1 MNTFSSSAASA
12 SHSFSDALSLNT
24 EPLNTEPLNTDT
36 NTKNPSVNYN
46 EYYHNFSMETL
57 LTEIFGEHLDDRLN
71 AYMACCGRH
80 VRDGRGDMTALVHE
94 DTAGKVTKMTFA
106 ELDKASAQVANLLQ
120 SYGVKV
126 GDQVATMLPR
136 TPELLTIVLATWRIG
151 AVYQPLFTAF
161 GYDSIKYR
169 MDKAGTKVVFT
180 NVDNRS
186 KFEDLA
192 DQTKMVLVGGDNDIP
207 ADDQHW
213 DDDRYAKM
221 MAMQPETLEPILLD
235 INAPFLQMFTS
246 GTVGKS
252 KGVSVSLTALP
263 AFYLYM
269 RYAIDLRD
277 DDSYWNMAD
286 PGWAYGLYYA
296 ITGPLLL
303 GVTTHFNE
311 AGFDAANTRDFMIR
325 HKITNLASSPT
336 AFRMMKSSGVF
347 EHFYGNSNDSN
358 KLSLRC
364 ANSAGETLNT
374 EVVNWV
380 ETYLNCKVCDQY
392 GQTETGMT
400 CCAHHALE
408 HESPVG
414 SMGMALPGHTLVVLD
429 DDMNVLPDGEQGQL
443 AVVVSQSPAFYFHG
457 YSWNEKQ
464 AFADDYYLTGDVVER
479 HSDGSY
485 WFSGRDDDIIIT
497 AGYRVGPT
505 DVENTVLEHEAVAES
520 AAVGIPDEVRGH
532 TIKSYVVLKDGIEGT
547 DEIAKEIQNL
557 VRKRLSTHAYPREVE
572 FVSSLPK
579 TPSGKIQRFLLR
591 SLSAA

>member
-1 MNTFSSSAASA
+1 MNTSPSSTT
-12 SHSFSDALSLNT
+12 SLNT
-24 EPLNTEPLNTDT
+24 PLNHAVNTSQALTSYSD
-36 NTKNPSVNYN
+36 
-46 EYYHNFSMETL
+46 YYHNFDMNAL

-80 VRDGRGDMTALVHE
+80 VRDSRGDNIALVHE
-94 DTAGKVTKMTFA
+94 DTSGNVTRMSFA
-106 ELDKASAQVANLLQ
+106 ELDKASAQVANLLL
-120 SYGVKV
+120 SCGVQV

-169 MDKAGTKVVFT
+169 MDKANTKVVFT
-180 NVDNRS
+180 NQDNRG
-186 KFEDLA
+186 KFDDLA
-192 DQTKMVLVGGDNDIP
+192 KQTKMVLVGSKVDAQSWGDDSY
-207 ADDQHW
+207 AD
-213 DDDRYAKM
+213 KISK
-221 MAMQPETLEPILLD
+221 QPQTLEPVLLNTD
-235 INAPFLQMFTS
+235 APFLQMFTS

-252 KGVSVSLTALP
+252 KGVSVPLSALS

-269 RYAIDLRD
+269 RYAIDLRAD
-277 DDSYWNMAD
+277 DNYWNMAD

-303 GVTTHFNE
+303 GVTTYFNE
-311 AGFDAANTRDFMIR
+311 AGFDAQNTRDFMVR
-325 HKITNLASSPT
+325 HKISNLASSPT

-347 EHFYGNSNDSN
+347 EKSHHDNNNDN
-358 KLSLRC
+358 EAKLSLRC

-400 CCAHHALE
+400 CCEHHALA
-408 HESPVG
+408 HECPVG

-429 DDMNVLPDGEQGQL
+429 DDMNILADGEQGQL
-443 AVVVSQSPAFYFHG
+443 AVVVSQSPAFYFRG
-457 YSWNEKQ
+457 YSWNEKD

-520 AAVGIPDEVRGH
+520 AAVGVPDEVRGH

-547 DEIAKEIQNL
+547 DEIAKEIQDL

-572 FVSSLPK
+572 FVKELPK

>member
-1 MNTFSSSAASA
+1 MNTSPSSTT
-12 SHSFSDALSLNT
+12 SLNT
-24 EPLNTEPLNTDT
+24 PSNHAVNTLQALTSYSDY
-36 NTKNPSVNYN
+36 YN
-46 EYYHNFSMETL
+46 NFDMNAL
-57 LTEIFGEHLDDRLN
+57 LTEIFGENVDDRLN
-71 AYMACCGRH
+71 VYMACCGRH
-80 VRDGRGDMTALVHE
+80 VRDGRGDNIALVHE
-94 DTAGKVTKMTFA
+94 DTAGNVTRMSFA
-106 ELDKASAQVANLLQ
+106 ELDKASAQVASLLL
-120 SYGVKV
+120 SYGVQA

-169 MDKAGTKVVFT
+169 MDKANTKVVFT
-180 NVDNRS
+180 NQENRG
-186 KFEDLA
+186 KFDDLA
-192 DQTKMVLVGGDNDIP
+192 KQTKMVLVGSKVDAQSWGDDSY
-207 ADDQHW
+207 AD
-213 DDDRYAKM
+213 KISK
-221 MAMQPETLEPILLD
+221 QPQTIEPVLLNTD
-235 INAPFLQMFTS
+235 APFLQMFTS

-252 KGVSVSLTALP
+252 KGVSVPLSALS

-269 RYAIDLRD
+269 RYAIDLRAD
-277 DDSYWNMAD
+277 DNYWNMAD

-303 GVTTHFNE
+303 GITTYFNE
-311 AGFDAANTRDFMIR
+311 AGFDAANTRDFMVR
-325 HKITNLASSPT
+325 HKISNLASSPT

-347 EHFYGNSNDSN
+347 EAAHNDNSNDN
-358 KLSLRC
+358 EAKLSLRC

-400 CCAHHALE
+400 CCEHHALA
-408 HESPVG
+408 HECPVG

-429 DDMNVLPDGEQGQL
+429 DDMNILPDGEQGQL
-443 AVVVSQSPAFYFHG
+443 AVVVSQSPAFYFRG
-457 YSWNEKQ
+457 YSWNEKD

-520 AAVGIPDEVRGH
+520 AAVGVPDEVRGH

-547 DEIAKEIQNL
+547 DEIAKEIQDL
-557 VRKRLSTHAYPREVE
+557 VRRRLSTHAYPREVE
-572 FVSSLPK
+572 FVKELPK

>member
-1 MNTFSSSAASA
+1 MNTSSSNYSSA
-12 SHSFSDALSLNT
+12 NSAKGTTHTPTSYSD
-24 EPLNTEPLNTDT
+24 
-36 NTKNPSVNYN
+36 
-46 EYYHNFSMETL
+46 YYHNFDMKAL
-57 LTEIFGEHLDDRLN
+57 LAEIYGEHLDDRLN

-80 VRDGRGDMTALVHE
+80 VRDGRGDNLALVHE
-94 DTAGKVTKMTFA
+94 DTAGNMTRMTFA
-106 ELDKASAQVANLLQ
+106 ELDKASAQVANLLT
-120 SYGVKV
+120 SYGVQV

-136 TPELLTIVLATWRIG
+136 TPELLIIVLATWRIG

-169 MDKAGTKVVFT
+169 MDKANTKVVFT
-180 NVDNRS
+180 NIDNRS

-192 DQTKMVLVGGDNDIP
+192 EQTKMVMVGSKNNAQADSESKWSDDN
-207 ADDQHW
+207 
-213 DDDRYAKM
+213 YAQM
-221 MAMQPETLEPILLD
+221 MATQPQMLEAVLLNED
-235 INAPFLQMFTS
+235 AAFLQMFTS

-252 KGVSVSLTALP
+252 KGVSVPLSALS

-269 RYAIDLRD
+269 RYAIDLRAD
-277 DDSYWNMAD
+277 DNYWNMAD

-296 ITGPLLL
+296 ITGPLLM
-303 GVTTHFNE
+303 GVTTYFNE
-311 AGFDAANTRDFMIR
+311 AGFDAANAHDFMVR

-347 EHFYGNSNDSN
+347 EKSHDDASAH
-358 KLSLRC
+358 LALRC

-380 ETYLNCKVCDQY
+380 ETYLNCQVKDQY

-400 CCAHHALE
+400 CCAHHALA
-408 HESPVG
+408 HECPTG

-429 DDMNVLPDGEQGQL
+429 DDMQVLPDGEQGQL
-443 AVVVSQSPAFYFHG
+443 AVVVSQSPAFYFCG
-457 YSWNEKQ
+457 YSWNEKD
-464 AFADDYYLTGDVVER
+464 AFVDDYYLTGDVVER
-479 HSDGSY
+479 HSDGRY

-520 AAVGIPDEVRGH
+520 AAVGVPDEVRGH

-547 DEIAKEIQNL
+547 DEIAKEIQDL
-557 VRKRLSTHAYPREVE
+557 VRRRLSTHAYPREVE
-572 FVSSLPK
+572 FVAALPK

>member
-1 MNTFSSSAASA
+1 MNTTSSNPLSTNVLHDHKATSY
-12 SHSFSDALSLNT
+12 SD
-24 EPLNTEPLNTDT
+24 
-36 NTKNPSVNYN
+36 
-46 EYYHNFSMETL
+46 YYHNFDMNAL
-57 LTEIFGEHLDDRLN
+57 LTEIFGKHLDDRLN

-80 VRDGRGDMTALVHE
+80 VRDGRSDNIALVHE
-94 DTAGKVTKMTFA
+94 DTAGNVTRMSFA
-106 ELDKASAQVANLLQ
+106 ELDKASAQVANLLL
-120 SYGVKV
+120 SYGVQA

-169 MDKAGTKVVFT
+169 MDKANTKVVFT
-180 NVDNRS
+180 NQENRG

-192 DQTKMVLVGGDNDIP
+192 KQTKMVLVGSKVDAQSWGDDSY
-207 ADDQHW
+207 AD
-213 DDDRYAKM
+213 KISK
-221 MAMQPETLEPILLD
+221 QPHTVEPVLLNTD
-235 INAPFLQMFTS
+235 APFLQMFTS

-252 KGVSVSLTALP
+252 KGVSVPLSALP

-269 RYAIDLRD
+269 RYAIDLRAD
-277 DDSYWNMAD
+277 DNYWNMAD

-296 ITGPLLL
+296 ITGPLLM
-303 GVTTHFNE
+303 GVTTYFNE
-311 AGFDAANTRDFMIR
+311 AGFDAANTRDFMVR
-325 HKITNLASSPT
+325 HKISNLASSPT

-347 EHFYGNSNDSN
+347 EAAHQDAEAQ
-358 KLSLRC
+358 LSLRC

-400 CCAHHALE
+400 CCEHHALE
-408 HESPVG
+408 HECPVG

-429 DDMNVLPDGEQGQL
+429 DDMQVLPDGEQGQL
-443 AVVVSQSPAFYFHG
+443 AVVVSQSPAFYFRG
-457 YSWNEKQ
+457 YSWNEKD
-464 AFADDYYLTGDVVER
+464 AFTDDYYLTGDVVER

-520 AAVGIPDEVRGH
+520 AAVGVPDEVRGH

-547 DEIAKEIQNL
+547 DEIAKEIQDL
-557 VRKRLSTHAYPREVE
+557 VRRRLSTHAYPREVE
-572 FVSSLPK
+572 FVEALPK

>member
-1 MNTFSSSAASA
+1 MNTTSSNLSSANSVK
-12 SHSFSDALSLNT
+12 
-24 EPLNTEPLNTDT
+24 DT
-36 NTKNPSVNYN
+36 THTPTSYN
-46 EYYHNFSMETL
+46 DYYHNFDMNAL
-57 LTEIFGEHLDDRLN
+57 LAEIYGEHLDDRLN

-80 VRDGRGDMTALVHE
+80 VRDGRGDNLALLHE
-94 DTAGKVTKMTFA
+94 DTAGNVTRMTFA
-106 ELDKASAQVANLLQ
+106 ELDKASAQVANLLT
-120 SYGVKV
+120 SYGVQV

-169 MDKAGTKVVFT
+169 MDKANTKVVF
-180 NVDNRS
+180 NNIDNRS

-192 DQTKMVLVGGDNDIP
+192 EQTKMVMVGSQNNAQADSESKW
-207 ADDQHW
+207 ADDNYVQ
-213 DDDRYAKM
+213 M
-221 MAMQPETLEPILLD
+221 MATQPQTLEAVLLNED
-235 INAPFLQMFTS
+235 APFLQMFTS

-252 KGVSVSLTALP
+252 KGVSVPLSALS

-269 RYAIDLRD
+269 RYAIDLRAD
-277 DDSYWNMAD
+277 DNYWNMAD

-296 ITGPLLL
+296 ITGPLLM
-303 GVTTHFNE
+303 GVTTYFNE
-311 AGFDAANTRDFMIR
+311 AGFDAANTRDFMVR

-347 EHFYGNSNDSN
+347 EKSHDDASAH
-358 KLSLRC
+358 LALRC

-380 ETYLNCKVCDQY
+380 ETYLNCQVKDQY

-400 CCAHHALE
+400 CCAHHALA
-408 HESPVG
+408 HECPTG

-429 DDMNVLPDGEQGQL
+429 DDMQVLPDGEQGQL
-443 AVVVSQSPAFYFHG
+443 AVVVSQSPAFYFCG
-457 YSWNEKQ
+457 YSWNEKD
-464 AFADDYYLTGDVVER
+464 AFVDDYYLTGDVVER

-520 AAVGIPDEVRGH
+520 AAVGVPDEVRGH

-547 DEIAKEIQNL
+547 DEIAKEIQDL
-557 VRKRLSTHAYPREVE
+557 VRRRLSTHAYPREVE
-572 FVSSLPK
+572 FVAELPK

>member
-1 MNTFSSSAASA
+1 MNTASQTATIADTDA
-12 SHSFSDALSLNT
+12 SVTPKNY
-24 EPLNTEPLNTDT
+24 TDY
-36 NTKNPSVNYN
+36 YN
-46 EYYHNFSMETL
+46 NFDMNTL
-57 LTEIFGEHLDDRLN
+57 LSEIFGEHVDDRLN

-80 VRDGRGDMTALVHE
+80 VRDGRADNAALVHE
-94 DTAGKVTKMTFA
+94 DTAGNITRMSFG
-106 ELDKASAQVANLLQ
+106 ELDKASAQIANLLQ
-120 SYGVKV
+120 SYGVKA
-126 GDQVATMLPR
+126 GDKVATMLPR
-136 TPELLTIVLATWRIG
+136 TPELLTVVLATWRIG

-169 MDKAGTKVVFT
+169 MDKADTKVVFT
-180 NVDNRS
+180 NLDNRS

-192 DQTKMVLVGGDNDIP
+192 EQTKMVLVGNVADAQTWGDDHYT
-207 ADDQHW
+207 QS
-213 DDDRYAKM
+213 
-221 MAMQPETLEPILLD
+221 MAAQPQTMEPVSLD
-235 INAPFLQMFTS
+235 TDAPFLQMFTS

-252 KGVSVSLTALP
+252 KGVSVPLAALP

-269 RYAIDLRD
+269 RYAIDLRED
-277 DDSYWNMAD
+277 DHYWNMAD

-303 GVTTHFNE
+303 GVTTYFNE
-311 AGFDAANTRDFMIR
+311 AGFDAANTRDFMVR
-325 HKITNLASSPT
+325 HQITNLASSPT
-336 AFRMMKSSGVF
+336 AFRMMKSSGIFDNVD
-347 EHFYGNSNDSN
+347 EDAHKDTNA

-374 EVVNWV
+374 EVVSWV
-380 ETYLNCKVCDQY
+380 ETYLTCQVKDQY

-400 CCAHHALE
+400 CCAHHALA
-408 HESPVG
+408 HECPVG

-443 AVVVSQSPAFYFHG
+443 AVVVSQSPAFYFQG

-520 AAVGIPDEVRGH
+520 AAVGVPDEVRGH
-532 TIKSYVVLKDGIEGT
+532 TIKSYVMLKDGIEGSE
-547 DEIAKEIQNL
+547 EIAQQIKDL

-572 FVSSLPK
+572 FVSELPK

-591 SLSAA
+591 SLSAG

>member
-1 MNTFSSSAASA
+1 MTTSSTPTTT
-12 SHSFSDALSLNT
+12 H
-24 EPLNTEPLNTDT
+24 TDT
-36 NTKNPSVNYN
+36 RPHYRD
-46 EYYHNFSMETL
+46 YYQNFNINNL
-57 LTEIFGEHLDDRLN
+57 LTEIYGEHLDDQRN

-80 VRDGRGDMTALVHE
+80 VRDGRGEHLALVHE
-94 DTAGKVTKMTFA
+94 DTAGNVTRLSFA
-106 ELDKASAQVANLLQ
+106 ELDKASGHVANLLQ
-120 SYGVKV
+120 SYGVQA

-161 GYDSIKYR
+161 GYESIKYR
-169 MDKAGTKVVFT
+169 MDKANTKVVFT
-180 NVDNRS
+180 NLENRG

-192 DQTKMVLVGGDNDIP
+192 EQAKMVLVGGNDSQQ
-207 ADDQHW
+207 DHGW
-213 DDDRYAKM
+213 GDDRYEEVVVAQSST
-221 MAMQPETLEPILLD
+221 AAPVLLEID
-235 INAPFLQMFTS
+235 APFLQMFTS

-252 KGVSVSLTALP
+252 KGVSVPLSALS

-269 RYAIDLRD
+269 RYAIDLRA

-296 ITGPLLL
+296 ITGPLLM
-303 GVTTHFNE
+303 GITTHFNE
-311 AGFDAANTRDFMIR
+311 SGFDAENTRDFMVR

-347 EHFYGNSNDSN
+347 ERAHDDSDAA
-358 KLSLRC
+358 LPLRC

-400 CCAHHALE
+400 CCEHHALT
-408 HESPVG
+408 HECPVG

-443 AVVVSQSPAFYFHG
+443 AVVVSQSPAFYFRG
-457 YSWNEKQ
+457 YSWNEKD
-464 AFADDYYLTGDVVER
+464 AFIGDYYLTGDVVER

-505 DVENTVLEHEAVAES
+505 DVENTVLEHDAVAES
-520 AAVGIPDEVRGH
+520 AAVGVPDEVRGH
-532 TIKSYVVLKDGIEGT
+532 TIKSYVVLKDGIEGS
-547 DEIAKEIQNL
+547 DELAKEIQAL
-557 VRKRLSTHAYPREVE
+557 VRKRLSTHAYPRDVE
-572 FVSSLPK
+572 FVAALPK

>member
-1 MNTFSSSAASA
+1 MTTSSTPTTT
-12 SHSFSDALSLNT
+12 H
-24 EPLNTEPLNTDT
+24 TDT
-36 NTKNPSVNYN
+36 RPHYRD
-46 EYYHNFSMETL
+46 YYQNFNINNL
-57 LTEIFGEHLDDRLN
+57 LTEIYGEHLDDQRN

-80 VRDGRGDMTALVHE
+80 VRDGRGEHLALVHE
-94 DTAGKVTKMTFA
+94 DTAGNVTRLSFA
-106 ELDKASAQVANLLQ
+106 ELDKASGHVANLLQ
-120 SYGVKV
+120 SYGVQA

-161 GYDSIKYR
+161 GYESIKYR
-169 MDKAGTKVVFT
+169 MDKANTKVVFT
-180 NVDNRS
+180 NLENRG

-192 DQTKMVLVGGDNDIP
+192 EQTKMVLVGGNDSQQ
-207 ADDQHW
+207 DHGW
-213 DDDRYAKM
+213 SNDRYEEVVAVQSST
-221 MAMQPETLEPILLD
+221 AAPVLLD
-235 INAPFLQMFTS
+235 TDAPFLQMFTS

-252 KGVSVSLTALP
+252 KGVSVPLSALS

-269 RYAIDLRD
+269 RYAIDLRAD
-277 DDSYWNMAD
+277 DNYWNMAD

-296 ITGPLLL
+296 ITGPLLM
-303 GVTTHFNE
+303 GITTHFNE
-311 AGFDAANTRDFMIR
+311 SGFDAENTRDFMAR

-347 EHFYGNSNDSN
+347 EQAHDDSDAA
-358 KLSLRC
+358 LSLRC

-400 CCAHHALE
+400 CCEHHALI
-408 HESPVG
+408 HECPVG

-443 AVVVSQSPAFYFHG
+443 AVVVSQSPAFYFRG
-457 YSWNEKQ
+457 YSWNEKD
-464 AFADDYYLTGDVVER
+464 AFVGDYYLTGDVVER

-505 DVENTVLEHEAVAES
+505 DVENTVLEHDAVAES
-520 AAVGIPDEVRGH
+520 AAVGVPDEVRGH
-532 TIKSYVVLKDGIEGT
+532 TIKSYVVLKDGIEGS
-547 DEIAKEIQNL
+547 DELAKEIQAL
-557 VRKRLSTHAYPREVE
+557 VRKRLSTHAYPRDVE
-572 FVSSLPK
+572 FVAALPK

>member
-1 MNTFSSSAASA
+1 MNTTSSNHSSANS
-12 SHSFSDALSLNT
+12 T
-24 EPLNTEPLNTDT
+24 KDT
-36 NTKNPSVNYN
+36 THTPTSYN
-46 EYYHNFSMETL
+46 DYYHNFDMNAL
-57 LTEIFGEHLDDRLN
+57 LAEIYGEHLDDRLN

-80 VRDGRGDMTALVHE
+80 VRDGRGDNLALVHE
-94 DTAGKVTKMTFA
+94 DTAGNVTRMTFA
-106 ELDKASAQVANLLQ
+106 ELDKASAQVANLLT
-120 SYGVKV
+120 SYGVQV

-151 AVYQPLFTAF
+151 AVYQTLFTAF

-169 MDKAGTKVVFT
+169 MDKANTKVVFT
-180 NVDNRS
+180 NIDNRS

-192 DQTKMVLVGGDNDIP
+192 EQTKMVMVGSKNNAQADNESKWS
-207 ADDQHW
+207 DDY
-213 DDDRYAKM
+213 YAQM
-221 MAMQPETLEPILLD
+221 MATQPQTLEAVFLNED
-235 INAPFLQMFTS
+235 APFLQMFTS

-252 KGVSVSLTALP
+252 KGVSVPLSALS

-269 RYAIDLRD
+269 RYAIDLRAD
-277 DDSYWNMAD
+277 DNYWNMAD

-296 ITGPLLL
+296 ITGPLLM
-303 GVTTHFNE
+303 GVTTYFNE
-311 AGFDAANTRDFMIR
+311 AGFDAANTRDFMVR

-347 EHFYGNSNDSN
+347 EKSHDDASAH
-358 KLSLRC
+358 LALRC

-380 ETYLNCKVCDQY
+380 ETYLNCQVKDQY

-400 CCAHHALE
+400 CCAHHALA
-408 HESPVG
+408 HECPTG

-429 DDMNVLPDGEQGQL
+429 DDMQVLTDGEQGQL
-443 AVVVSQSPAFYFHG
+443 AVVVSQSPAFYFCG
-457 YSWNEKQ
+457 YSWNEKD
-464 AFADDYYLTGDVVER
+464 AFVDGYYLTGDVVER

-520 AAVGIPDEVRGH
+520 AAVGVPDEVRDH

-547 DEIAKEIQNL
+547 DEIAKEIQDL
-557 VRKRLSTHAYPREVE
+557 VRRRLSTHAYPREVE
-572 FVSSLPK
+572 FVAELPK

>member
-1 MNTFSSSAASA
+1 MNTSSS
-12 SHSFSDALSLNT
+12 D
-24 EPLNTEPLNTDT
+24 
-36 NTKNPSVNYN
+36 PSVVNTTSNHTAHPPMSYSD
-46 EYYHNFSMETL
+46 YYHNFDMNAL

-80 VRDGRGDMTALVHE
+80 VRDGRGDNIALVHE
-94 DTAGKVTKMTFA
+94 DTSGNVTRMSFA
-106 ELDKASAQVANLLQ
+106 ELDKASAQVANLLL
-120 SYGVKV
+120 SYGVQI

-169 MDKAGTKVVFT
+169 MDKANTKVVFT
-180 NVDNRS
+180 NQENRG
-186 KFEDLA
+186 KFDDLA
-192 DQTKMVLVGGDNDIP
+192 KQTKMVLVGSKVDAQSWGDDS
-207 ADDQHW
+207 
-213 DDDRYAKM
+213 YAEKV
-221 MAMQPETLEPILLD
+221 ATQSQTVDAVSLD
-235 INAPFLQMFTS
+235 TDAPFLQMFTS

-252 KGVSVSLTALP
+252 KGVSVPLSALS

-269 RYAIDLRD
+269 RYAIDLRAD
-277 DDSYWNMAD
+277 DNYWNMAD

-303 GVTTHFNE
+303 GVTTYFNE
-311 AGFDAANTRDFMIR
+311 AGFDAQNTRDFMVR
-325 HKITNLASSPT
+325 HKISNLASSPT

-347 EHFYGNSNDSN
+347 EAAHNDNNNDSEA

-400 CCAHHALE
+400 CCEHHALA
-408 HESPVG
+408 HKCPVG

-429 DDMNVLPDGEQGQL
+429 DDMNILADGEQGQL
-443 AVVVSQSPAFYFHG
+443 AVVVSQSPAFYFRG
-457 YSWNEKQ
+457 YSWNEKD

-520 AAVGIPDEVRGH
+520 AAVGVPDEVRGH

-547 DEIAKEIQNL
+547 DEIAKEIQDL
-557 VRKRLSTHAYPREVE
+557 VRRRLSTHAYPREVE
-572 FVSSLPK
+572 FVKELPK

>member
-1 MNTFSSSAASA
+1 MNTSSTDLSVVNTASNYTA
-12 SHSFSDALSLNT
+12 HPLMSYSD
-24 EPLNTEPLNTDT
+24 
-36 NTKNPSVNYN
+36 
-46 EYYHNFSMETL
+46 YYHNFDMNAL

-80 VRDGRGDMTALVHE
+80 VRDGRGDNLALVHE
-94 DTAGKVTKMTFA
+94 DTAGNITRMSFA
-106 ELDKASAQVANLLQ
+106 ELDKASAQVANLLL
-120 SYGVKV
+120 SYGVQV

-169 MDKAGTKVVFT
+169 MDKANTKVVFT
-180 NVDNRS
+180 NQENRG
-186 KFEDLA
+186 KFDDLA
-192 DQTKMVLVGGDNDIP
+192 KQTKMVLVGSKVDAQSWGDDS
-207 ADDQHW
+207 
-213 DDDRYAKM
+213 YAEKV
-221 MAMQPETLEPILLD
+221 ATQSQTVDAVSLD
-235 INAPFLQMFTS
+235 TDAPFLQMFTS

-252 KGVSVSLTALP
+252 KGVSVPLSALS

-269 RYAIDLRD
+269 RYAIDLRAD
-277 DDSYWNMAD
+277 DNYWNMAD

-303 GVTTHFNE
+303 GVTTYFNE
-311 AGFDAANTRDFMIR
+311 AGFDAQNTRDFMVR
-325 HKITNLASSPT
+325 HKISNLASSPT

-347 EHFYGNSNDSN
+347 EKSHHDNNNDN
-358 KLSLRC
+358 EAKLSLRC

-400 CCAHHALE
+400 CCEHHALA
-408 HESPVG
+408 HECPVG

-429 DDMNVLPDGEQGQL
+429 DDMNILADGEQGQL
-443 AVVVSQSPAFYFHG
+443 AVVVSQSPAFYFRG
-457 YSWNEKQ
+457 YSWNEKD

-520 AAVGIPDEVRGH
+520 AAVGVPDEVRGH

-547 DEIAKEIQNL
+547 DEIAKEIQDL
-557 VRKRLSTHAYPREVE
+557 VRRRLSTHAYPREVE
-572 FVSSLPK
+572 FVKELPK

>member
-1 MNTFSSSAASA
+1 MTTSSTPTTT
-12 SHSFSDALSLNT
+12 H
-24 EPLNTEPLNTDT
+24 TDT
-36 NTKNPSVNYN
+36 RPHYRD
-46 EYYHNFSMETL
+46 YYQNFNINNL
-57 LTEIFGEHLDDRLN
+57 LTEIYGEHLDDQRN

-80 VRDGRGDMTALVHE
+80 VRDGRGEHLALVHE
-94 DTAGKVTKMTFA
+94 DTAGNVTRLSFA
-106 ELDKASAQVANLLQ
+106 ELDKASGHVANLLQ
-120 SYGVKV
+120 SYGVQA

-161 GYDSIKYR
+161 GYESIKYR
-169 MDKAGTKVVFT
+169 MDKANTKVVFT
-180 NVDNRS
+180 NLENRG

-192 DQTKMVLVGGDNDIP
+192 EQTKMVLVGGNDSQQ
-207 ADDQHW
+207 DHGW
-213 DDDRYAKM
+213 SNDRYEEVVAVQSST
-221 MAMQPETLEPILLD
+221 AAPVLLD
-235 INAPFLQMFTS
+235 TDAPFLQMFTS

-252 KGVSVSLTALP
+252 KGVSVPLSALS

-269 RYAIDLRD
+269 RYAIDLRAD
-277 DDSYWNMAD
+277 DNYWNMAD

-296 ITGPLLL
+296 ITGPLLM
-303 GVTTHFNE
+303 GITTHFNE
-311 AGFDAANTRDFMIR
+311 SGFDAENTRDFMAR

-347 EHFYGNSNDSN
+347 EQAHDDSDAA
-358 KLSLRC
+358 LSLRC

-400 CCAHHALE
+400 CCEHHALT
-408 HESPVG
+408 HECPVG

-443 AVVVSQSPAFYFHG
+443 AVVVSQSPAFYFRG
-457 YSWNEKQ
+457 YSWNEKD
-464 AFADDYYLTGDVVER
+464 AFVGDYYLTGDVVER

-505 DVENTVLEHEAVAES
+505 DVENTVLEHDAVAES
-520 AAVGIPDEVRGH
+520 AAVGVPDEVRGH
-532 TIKSYVVLKDGIEGT
+532 TIKSYVVLKDGIEGS
-547 DEIAKEIQNL
+547 DELAKEIQAL
-557 VRKRLSTHAYPREVE
+557 VRKRLSTHAYPRDIE
-572 FVSSLPK
+572 FVVALPK

>member
-1 MNTFSSSAASA
+1 MTTSSTPTTT
-12 SHSFSDALSLNT
+12 H
-24 EPLNTEPLNTDT
+24 TDT
-36 NTKNPSVNYN
+36 RPHYRD
-46 EYYHNFSMETL
+46 YYQNFNINNL
-57 LTEIFGEHLDDRLN
+57 LTEIYGEHLDDQRN

-80 VRDGRGDMTALVHE
+80 VRDGRGEHLALVHE
-94 DTAGKVTKMTFA
+94 DTAGNVTRLSFA
-106 ELDKASAQVANLLQ
+106 ELDKASGHVANLLQ
-120 SYGVKV
+120 SYGVQA

-161 GYDSIKYR
+161 GYESIKYR
-169 MDKAGTKVVFT
+169 MDKANTKVVFT
-180 NVDNRS
+180 NLENRG

-192 DQTKMVLVGGDNDIP
+192 EQTKMVLVGGNDSQQ
-207 ADDQHW
+207 DHSW
-213 DDDRYAKM
+213 GDDRYEEVVA
-221 MAMQPETLEPILLD
+221 AQPSTAAPVLLD
-235 INAPFLQMFTS
+235 TDAPFLQMFTS

-252 KGVSVSLTALP
+252 KGVSVPLSALS

-269 RYAIDLRD
+269 RYAIDLRAD
-277 DDSYWNMAD
+277 DNYWNMAD

-296 ITGPLLL
+296 ITGPLLM
-303 GVTTHFNE
+303 GITTHFNE
-311 AGFDAANTRDFMIR
+311 SGFDAENTRDFMAR

-347 EHFYGNSNDSN
+347 EQAHDDSDAA
-358 KLSLRC
+358 LSLRC

-400 CCAHHALE
+400 CCEHHALT
-408 HESPVG
+408 HECPVG

-443 AVVVSQSPAFYFHG
+443 AVVVSQSPAFYFRG
-457 YSWNEKQ
+457 YSWNEKD
-464 AFADDYYLTGDVVER
+464 AFVGDYYLTGDVVER

-505 DVENTVLEHEAVAES
+505 DVENTVLEHDAVAES
-520 AAVGIPDEVRGH
+520 AAVGVPDEVRGH
-532 TIKSYVVLKDGIEGT
+532 TIKSYVVLKDGIEGS
-547 DEIAKEIQNL
+547 DELAKEIQDL
-557 VRKRLSTHAYPREVE
+557 VRKRLSTHAYPRDVE
-572 FVSSLPK
+572 FVAALPK

>member
-1 MNTFSSSAASA
+1 MNTSPSSTT
-12 SHSFSDALSLNT
+12 SLNI
-24 EPLNTEPLNTDT
+24 PSNHAVNTLQALTSYSDY
-36 NTKNPSVNYN
+36 YN
-46 EYYHNFSMETL
+46 NFDMNAL
-57 LTEIFGEHLDDRLN
+57 LTEIFGENVDDRLN
-71 AYMACCGRH
+71 VYMACCGRH
-80 VRDGRGDMTALVHE
+80 VRDGRGDNIALVHE
-94 DTAGKVTKMTFA
+94 DTAGNVTRTSFA
-106 ELDKASAQVANLLQ
+106 ELDKASAQVASLLL
-120 SYGVKV
+120 SYGVQA

-169 MDKAGTKVVFT
+169 MDKANTKVVFT
-180 NVDNRS
+180 NQDNRG
-186 KFEDLA
+186 KFDDLA
-192 DQTKMVLVGGDNDIP
+192 KQTKMVLVGSKVDAQSWGDDNY
-207 ADDQHW
+207 AD
-213 DDDRYAKM
+213 KISK
-221 MAMQPETLEPILLD
+221 QPQTIESVLLNTD
-235 INAPFLQMFTS
+235 APFLQMFTS

-252 KGVSVSLTALP
+252 KGVSVPLSALS

-269 RYAIDLRD
+269 RYAIDLRAD
-277 DDSYWNMAD
+277 DNYWNMAD

-303 GVTTHFNE
+303 GITTYFNE
-311 AGFDAANTRDFMIR
+311 AGFDAANTRDFMVR
-325 HKITNLASSPT
+325 HKISNLASSPT

-347 EHFYGNSNDSN
+347 EAAHNDAAA

-400 CCAHHALE
+400 CCEHHALA
-408 HESPVG
+408 HECPVG

-429 DDMNVLPDGEQGQL
+429 DDMNILPDGEQGQL
-443 AVVVSQSPAFYFHG
+443 AVVVSQSPAFYFRG
-457 YSWNEKQ
+457 YSWNEKD

-520 AAVGIPDEVRGH
+520 AAVAVPDEVRGH

-547 DEIAKEIQNL
+547 DEIAKEIQDL
-557 VRKRLSTHAYPREVE
+557 VRRRLSTHAYPREVE
-572 FVSSLPK
+572 FVKELPK

-591 SLSAA
+591 SLSAS

>member
-1 MNTFSSSAASA
+1 MNTTSPNHSSANS
-12 SHSFSDALSLNT
+12 T
-24 EPLNTEPLNTDT
+24 KDT
-36 NTKNPSVNYN
+36 THTPTSYN
-46 EYYHNFSMETL
+46 DYYHNFDMNAL
-57 LTEIFGEHLDDRLN
+57 LAEIYGEHLDDRLN

-80 VRDGRGDMTALVHE
+80 VRDGRGDNLALVHE
-94 DTAGKVTKMTFA
+94 DTAGNVTRMTFA
-106 ELDKASAQVANLLQ
+106 ELDKASAQVANLLT
-120 SYGVKV
+120 SYGVQV

-169 MDKAGTKVVFT
+169 MDKANTKVVFT
-180 NVDNRS
+180 NIENRS

-192 DQTKMVLVGGDNDIP
+192 EQTKMVMVGSKNNAQADNESKW
-207 ADDQHW
+207 ADDN
-213 DDDRYAKM
+213 YAQM
-221 MAMQPETLEPILLD
+221 MATQPQTLEAVFLNED
-235 INAPFLQMFTS
+235 APFLQMFTS

-252 KGVSVSLTALP
+252 KGVSVPLSALS

-269 RYAIDLRD
+269 RYAIDLRAD
-277 DDSYWNMAD
+277 DNYWNMAD

-296 ITGPLLL
+296 ITGPLLM
-303 GVTTHFNE
+303 GVTTYFNE
-311 AGFDAANTRDFMIR
+311 AGFDAANAHDFMVR

-347 EHFYGNSNDSN
+347 EKSHDDASAH
-358 KLSLRC
+358 LALRC

-380 ETYLNCKVCDQY
+380 ETYLNCQVKDQY

-400 CCAHHALE
+400 CCAHHALA
-408 HESPVG
+408 HECPTG

-429 DDMNVLPDGEQGQL
+429 DDMQVLPDGEQGQL
-443 AVVVSQSPAFYFHG
+443 AVVVSQSPAFYFCG
-457 YSWNEKQ
+457 YSWNEKD
-464 AFADDYYLTGDVVER
+464 AFVDDYYLTGDVVER

-520 AAVGIPDEVRGH
+520 AAVGIPNEVRGH

-547 DEIAKEIQNL
+547 DEIAKEIQDL

-572 FVSSLPK
+572 FVAALPK

>member
-1 MNTFSSSAASA
+1 MNTTSSSTLSSDHSVANTPVLNNEADIKNAST
-12 SHSFSDALSLNT
+12 HYSDYYNNFDINTLS
-24 EPLNTEPLNTDT
+24 
-36 NTKNPSVNYN
+36 
-46 EYYHNFSMETL
+46 
-57 LTEIFGEHLDDRLN
+57 TEIFGEQLDDRLN

-80 VRDGRGDMTALVHE
+80 VRDGRGDTMALVHE
-94 DTAGKVTKMTFA
+94 DTVGNITKMTFA
-106 ELDKASAQVANLLQ
+106 ELDKASAQVAHLLQ
-120 SYGVKV
+120 SYGVQV

-161 GYDSIKYR
+161 GYEAIKYR

-192 DQTKMVLVGGDNDIP
+192 EQTKMVLVGSETDAKAWGDD
-207 ADDQHW
+207 H
-213 DDDRYAKM
+213 YANS
-221 MAMQPETLEPILLD
+221 MQVQPQTIEPVLLD
-235 INAPFLQMFTS
+235 TDAPFLQMFTS

-252 KGVSVSLTALP
+252 KGVSVPLSALS

-277 DDSYWNMAD
+277 DDNYWNMAD

-303 GVTTHFNE
+303 GVTTYFNE
-311 AGFDAANTRDFMIR
+311 AGFDATNTRDFMVR

-347 EHFYGNSNDSN
+347 ESAQNNSDDNADN

-400 CCAHHALE
+400 CCEHHALT
-408 HESPVG
+408 HDCPVG

-429 DDMNVLPDGEQGQL
+429 DEMNVLPDGEQGQL
-443 AVVVSQSPAFYFHG
+443 AVVVSQSPAFFFGG

-505 DVENTVLEHEAVAES
+505 DVENTVLEHPAVAES
-520 AAVGIPDEVRGH
+520 AAVGVPDEVRGH
-532 TIKSYVVLKDGIEGT
+532 TIKSYVVLKEGIEGT
-547 DEIAKEIQNL
+547 DEIAKQIQDL
-557 VRKRLSTHAYPREVE
+557 VRKRLSAHAYPREVE
-572 FVSSLPK
+572 FIDALPK

>member
-1 MNTFSSSAASA
+1 MNTSSTQTAHATADTSKTPINY
-12 SHSFSDALSLNT
+12 SDYYNDFEMNALL
-24 EPLNTEPLNTDT
+24 E
-36 NTKNPSVNYN
+36 
-46 EYYHNFSMETL
+46 
-57 LTEIFGEHLDDRLN
+57 EIFGAHLDDRLN

-80 VRDGRGDMTALVHE
+80 VRDGRADNTALVHE
-94 DTAGKVTKMTFA
+94 DTSGNITRMSFG
-106 ELDKASAQVANLLQ
+106 ELDEASAQVANLLL
-120 SYGVKV
+120 SYGVKA

-136 TPELLTIVLATWRIG
+136 TPELLTVVLATWRIG

-169 MDKAGTKVVFT
+169 MDKANTKVVFT
-180 NVDNRS
+180 NQENRG

-192 DQTKMVLVGGDNDIP
+192 KQAKMVLIGSIHDSDAWGDDNY
-207 ADDQHW
+207 HEM
-213 DDDRYAKM
+213 RVT
-221 MAMQPETLEPILLD
+221 QPQAIEAVLLD
-235 INAPFLQMFTS
+235 TDAPFLQMFTS

-252 KGVSVSLTALP
+252 KGVSVSLAALP

-269 RYAIDLRD
+269 RYAIDLRETD
-277 DDSYWNMAD
+277 NYWNMAD

-303 GVTTHFNE
+303 GVTTYFNE
-311 AGFDAANTRDFMIR
+311 AGFDATNTRDFMVR

-347 EHFYGNSNDSN
+347 DASSANDDN
-358 KLSLRC
+358 ALSLRC

-374 EVVNWV
+374 EVVSWV
-380 ETYLNCKVCDQY
+380 ESHLGCQVCDQY

-400 CCAHHALE
+400 CCEHHALA
-408 HESPVG
+408 HKCPVG

-429 DDMNVLPDGEQGQL
+429 DDMQVLPDGEQGQL
-443 AVVVSQSPAFYFHG
+443 AVVVSQSPAFYFRG

-464 AFADDYYLTGDVVER
+464 AFFEDYYLTGDVVER

-505 DVENTVLEHEAVAES
+505 DVENTVLEHAAVAES

-532 TIKSYVVLKDGIEGT
+532 TIKSYVVLKDGIEGSE
-547 DEIAKEIQNL
+547 EIAQQIKDL

-572 FVSSLPK
+572 FVSALPK

-591 SLSAA
+591 SLSAD

>member
-1 MNTFSSSAASA
+1 MNTSPSNTT
-12 SHSFSDALSLNT
+12 SLNT
-24 EPLNTEPLNTDT
+24 PSNHALNTSQALTSYSDY
-36 NTKNPSVNYN
+36 YN
-46 EYYHNFSMETL
+46 NFDMNAL
-57 LTEIFGEHLDDRLN
+57 LTEIFGENLDDRLN

-80 VRDGRGDMTALVHE
+80 VRDGRGDNIALVHE
-94 DTAGKVTKMTFA
+94 DTADNVTRMSFA
-106 ELDKASAQVANLLQ
+106 ELDKASAQVASLLL
-120 SYGVKV
+120 SYGVQA

-169 MDKAGTKVVFT
+169 MDKANTKVVFT
-180 NVDNRS
+180 NQENRG
-186 KFEDLA
+186 KFDDLA
-192 DQTKMVLVGGDNDIP
+192 KQTKMVLVGSKVDAQSWGDDS
-207 ADDQHW
+207 
-213 DDDRYAKM
+213 YAEKV
-221 MAMQPETLEPILLD
+221 ATQSQTVDAVSLD
-235 INAPFLQMFTS
+235 TDAPFLQMFTS

-252 KGVSVSLTALP
+252 KGVSVPLSALS

-269 RYAIDLRD
+269 RYAIDLRAD
-277 DDSYWNMAD
+277 DNYWNMAD

-303 GVTTHFNE
+303 GVTTYFNE
-311 AGFDAANTRDFMIR
+311 ASFDAKNTRDFMVR
-325 HKITNLASSPT
+325 HKISNLASSPT

-347 EHFYGNSNDSN
+347 EKSHHDNNNDN
-358 KLSLRC
+358 EAKLSLRC

-380 ETYLNCKVCDQY
+380 ETYLSCKVCDQY

-400 CCAHHALE
+400 CCEHHALA
-408 HESPVG
+408 HDCPVG

-429 DDMNVLPDGEQGQL
+429 DDMNILPDGEQGQL
-443 AVVVSQSPAFYFHG
+443 AVVVSQSSAFYFRG
-457 YSWNEKQ
+457 YSWNEKD

-520 AAVGIPDEVRGH
+520 AAVGVPDEVRGH
-532 TIKSYVVLKDGIEGT
+532 TIKSYVVLKDGIKGT
-547 DEIAKEIQNL
+547 DEIAKEIQDL
-557 VRKRLSTHAYPREVE
+557 VRRRLSTHAYPREVE
-572 FVSSLPK
+572 FVKELPK

>member
-1 MNTFSSSAASA
+1 MNTSSTDTLLSNDLSSSNPTGY
-12 SHSFSDALSLNT
+12 SDYYNNFDMNALLA
-24 EPLNTEPLNTDT
+24 
-36 NTKNPSVNYN
+36 
-46 EYYHNFSMETL
+46 
-57 LTEIFGEHLDDRLN
+57 EIFGENLDDRLN

-80 VRDGRGDMTALVHE
+80 VRDGRGDNLALVHE
-94 DTAGKVTKMTFA
+94 DTAGNVTRMTFA
-106 ELDKASAQVANLLQ
+106 ELDKASAQVANVLL

-126 GDQVATMLPR
+126 GEQVATMLPR

-169 MDKAGTKVVFT
+169 MDKANTKVVFT
-180 NVDNRS
+180 NQENRG

-192 DQTKMVLVGGDNDIP
+192 EKTKMVMVSSENDEQLNNNWGDDS
-207 ADDQHW
+207 
-213 DDDRYAKM
+213 YTEM
-221 MAMQPETLEPILLD
+221 MATQPQTVDAVLLD
-235 INAPFLQMFTS
+235 EGAPFLQMFTS

-252 KGVSVSLTALP
+252 KGVSVPLSALS

-269 RYAIDLRD
+269 RYAIDLRAD
-277 DDSYWNMAD
+277 DNYWNMAD

-296 ITGPLLL
+296 ITGPLLM
-303 GVTTHFNE
+303 GVTTYFNE
-311 AGFDAANTRDFMIR
+311 SGFDAANTRDFMVR
-325 HKITNLASSPT
+325 HKISNLASSPT

-347 EHFYGNSNDSN
+347 EDAHNDEN
-358 KLSLRC
+358 AKLSLRC

-400 CCAHHALE
+400 CCEHHALA
-408 HESPVG
+408 HECPVG

-429 DDMNVLPDGEQGQL
+429 DDMNILPDGEQGQL
-443 AVVVSQSPAFYFHG
+443 AVVVSQSPAFYFRG
-457 YSWNEKQ
+457 YSWNEKD

-520 AAVGIPDEVRGH
+520 AAVGVPDEVRGH

-547 DEIAKEIQNL
+547 DEIAKEIQDL

-572 FVSSLPK
+572 FVAALPK

>member
-1 MNTFSSSAASA
+1 MNTVSQTPTNI
-12 SHSFSDALSLNT
+12 D
-24 EPLNTEPLNTDT
+24 TDT
-36 NTKNPSVNYN
+36 TITPKNYTDYYN
-46 EYYHNFSMETL
+46 NFDMDTL
-57 LTEIFGEHLDDRLN
+57 LSEIFGEQVDDRLN
-71 AYMACCGRH
+71 AYMACCSRH
-80 VRDGRGDMTALVHE
+80 VRDGRADNAALVHE
-94 DTAGKVTKMTFA
+94 DTAGNITRMSFG
-106 ELDKASAQVANLLQ
+106 ELDKASAQIANLLQ
-120 SYGVKV
+120 SYGVKA
-126 GDQVATMLPR
+126 GDKVATMLPR
-136 TPELLTIVLATWRIG
+136 TPELLTVVLATWRIG

-169 MDKAGTKVVFT
+169 MDKADTKVVFT
-180 NVDNRS
+180 NLENRS

-192 DQTKMVLVGGDNDIP
+192 EQTKMVLVGSIEDAQTWGDDHYS
-207 ADDQHW
+207 QS
-213 DDDRYAKM
+213 
-221 MAMQPETLEPILLD
+221 MAAQSQTIEPVILD
-235 INAPFLQMFTS
+235 TDAPFLQMFTS

-252 KGVSVSLTALP
+252 KGVSVPLAALP

-269 RYAIDLRD
+269 RYAIDLRED
-277 DDSYWNMAD
+277 DQYWNMAD

-303 GVTTHFNE
+303 GITTYFNE
-311 AGFDAANTRDFMIR
+311 AGFDATNTRDFMVR
-325 HKITNLASSPT
+325 HQITNLASSPT

-347 EHFYGNSNDSN
+347 DSVN
-358 KLSLRC
+358 EETHDDVKLSLRC

-380 ETYLNCKVCDQY
+380 ETYLACQVKDQY

-400 CCAHHALE
+400 CCAHHALT
-408 HESPVG
+408 HECPVG

-443 AVVVSQSPAFYFHG
+443 AVVVSQSPAFYFRG

-464 AFADDYYLTGDVVER
+464 AFVDDYYLTGDVVER

-520 AAVGIPDEVRGH
+520 AAVGVPDEVRGH
-532 TIKSYVVLKDGIEGT
+532 TIKSYVVLKDGIEGS
-547 DEIAKEIQNL
+547 EQIAKEIQEL

-572 FVSSLPK
+572 FVTELPK

>member
-1 MNTFSSSAASA
+1 MHTTSNARNNNAPVATSY
-12 SHSFSDALSLNT
+12 SD
-24 EPLNTEPLNTDT
+24 
-36 NTKNPSVNYN
+36 
-46 EYYHNFSMETL
+46 YYHQFNLNNL
-57 LTEIFGEHLDDRLN
+57 LTEIYGDHLDDRLN

-80 VRDGRGDMTALVHE
+80 VRDGRGEHDALVHE
-94 DTAGKVTKMTFA
+94 DTEGQVTRMTFA
-106 ELDKASAQVANLLQ
+106 EMDKASAQIANVLL
-120 SYGVKV
+120 SYGVQA

-136 TPELLTIVLATWRIG
+136 SPELLVIVLAAWRIG

-169 MDKAGTKVVFT
+169 MDKANTRVVFT
-180 NVDNRS
+180 NPENRG

-192 DQTKMVLVGGDNDIP
+192 EQTKMVMVGSESDAEQWGDDN
-207 ADDQHW
+207 
-213 DDDRYAKM
+213 YSEV
-221 MAMQPETLEPILLD
+221 MAFQPQTAEPVLLETD
-235 INAPFLQMFTS
+235 APFLQMFTS

-252 KGVSVSLTALP
+252 KGVSVPLSALS

-269 RYAIDLRD
+269 HYAIDLRAD
-277 DDSYWNMAD
+277 DNYWNMAD

-296 ITGPLLL
+296 ITGPLLM
-303 GVTTHFNE
+303 GITTYFNE
-311 AGFDAANTRDFMIR
+311 AGFDAENTRDFMVR

-347 EHFYGNSNDSN
+347 DNFDHSENGKNDA

-380 ETYLNCKVCDQY
+380 ETALNCRVKDQY

-408 HESPVG
+408 HDCPVG
-414 SMGMALPGHTLVVLD
+414 SMGMALPGHTLVVLG
-429 DDMNVLPDGEQGQL
+429 DDMQVLPDGEQGQL
-443 AVVVSQSPAFYFHG
+443 AVIVSQSPAFYFRG

-464 AFADDYYLTGDVVER
+464 AFHDDYYLTGDVVER

-505 DVENTVLEHEAVAES
+505 DVENTVLEHESVAES
-520 AAVGIPDEVRGH
+520 AAVGVPDEVRGN
-532 TIKSYVVLKDGIEGT
+532 TIKSYVVLKDGIVGT
-547 DEIAKEIQNL
+547 DEIATQIQGL
-557 VRKRLSTHAYPREVE
+557 VRERLSTHAYPREVE
-572 FVSSLPK
+572 FVAALPK

-591 SLSAA
+591 SLSSE

>member
-1 MNTFSSSAASA
+1 MNTASQTPTNI
-12 SHSFSDALSLNT
+12 D
-24 EPLNTEPLNTDT
+24 TDT
-36 NTKNPSVNYN
+36 TVTPKNYTDYYN
-46 EYYHNFSMETL
+46 NFDMDTL
-57 LTEIFGEHLDDRLN
+57 LSEIFGEQVDDRLN

-80 VRDGRGDMTALVHE
+80 VRDGRADNAALVHE
-94 DTAGKVTKMTFA
+94 DTAGNITRMSFG
-106 ELDKASAQVANLLQ
+106 ELDKASAQIANLLQ
-120 SYGVKV
+120 SYGVKA
-126 GDQVATMLPR
+126 GDKVATMLPR
-136 TPELLTIVLATWRIG
+136 TPELLTVVLATWRIG

-169 MDKAGTKVVFT
+169 MDKADTKVVFT
-180 NVDNRS
+180 NLENRS

-192 DQTKMVLVGGDNDIP
+192 EQTKMVLVGSIEDAQTWGDDHYS
-207 ADDQHW
+207 QS
-213 DDDRYAKM
+213 
-221 MAMQPETLEPILLD
+221 MAAQSQTIEPVMLD
-235 INAPFLQMFTS
+235 TDAPFLQMFTS

-252 KGVSVSLTALP
+252 KGVSVSLAALP

-269 RYAIDLRD
+269 RYAIDLRED
-277 DDSYWNMAD
+277 DQYWNMAD

-303 GVTTHFNE
+303 GITTYFNE
-311 AGFDAANTRDFMIR
+311 AGFDATNTRDFMVR

-347 EHFYGNSNDSN
+347 DSVNEGAHNDTN
-358 KLSLRC
+358 AKLSLRC

-380 ETYLNCKVCDQY
+380 ETYLACQVKDQY

-400 CCAHHALE
+400 CCAHHALA
-408 HESPVG
+408 HECPVG

-443 AVVVSQSPAFYFHG
+443 AVVVSQSPAFYFRG

-464 AFADDYYLTGDVVER
+464 AFVDDYYLTGDVVER

-505 DVENTVLEHEAVAES
+505 DVENTVLEHDAVAES
-520 AAVGIPDEVRGH
+520 AAVGVPDEVRGH
-532 TIKSYVVLKDGIEGT
+532 TIKSYVVLKDGIEGS
-547 DEIAKEIQNL
+547 EQIAKEIQEL

-572 FVSSLPK
+572 FVTELPK

>member
-1 MNTFSSSAASA
+1 MNTSPSSTT
-12 SHSFSDALSLNT
+12 SLNT
-24 EPLNTEPLNTDT
+24 PSNHAVNTSQTLTSYSD
-36 NTKNPSVNYN
+36 
-46 EYYHNFSMETL
+46 YYHNFDMNAL
-57 LTEIFGEHLDDRLN
+57 LTEIFGENVDDRLN

-80 VRDGRGDMTALVHE
+80 VRDGRGDNIALVHE
-94 DTAGKVTKMTFA
+94 DTAGNVTRKSFA
-106 ELDKASAQVANLLQ
+106 ELDKASAQVASLLL
-120 SYGVKV
+120 SYGVQA

-169 MDKAGTKVVFT
+169 MDKANTKVVFT
-180 NVDNRS
+180 NQDNRG
-186 KFEDLA
+186 KFDDLA
-192 DQTKMVLVGGDNDIP
+192 KQTKMVLVGSKVDAQSWGDDNY
-207 ADDQHW
+207 AD
-213 DDDRYAKM
+213 KTSE
-221 MAMQPETLEPILLD
+221 QPQTIEPVLLNTD
-235 INAPFLQMFTS
+235 APFLQMFTS

-252 KGVSVSLTALP
+252 KGVSVPLSALS

-269 RYAIDLRD
+269 RYAIDLRAD
-277 DDSYWNMAD
+277 DNYWNMAD

-303 GVTTHFNE
+303 GITTYFNE
-311 AGFDAANTRDFMIR
+311 AGFDAANTRDFMVR
-325 HKITNLASSPT
+325 HKISNLASSPT

-347 EHFYGNSNDSN
+347 EAAHNDNSNDN
-358 KLSLRC
+358 EAKLSLRC

-400 CCAHHALE
+400 CCEHHALA
-408 HESPVG
+408 HECPVG

-429 DDMNVLPDGEQGQL
+429 DDMNILPDGEQGQL
-443 AVVVSQSPAFYFHG
+443 AVVVSQSPAFYFRG
-457 YSWNEKQ
+457 YSWNEKD

-505 DVENTVLEHEAVAES
+505 DVENTVLEHEAVVES
-520 AAVGIPDEVRGH
+520 AAVGVPDEVRGH

-547 DEIAKEIQNL
+547 DEIAKEIQDL
-557 VRKRLSTHAYPREVE
+557 VRRRLSTHAYPREVE
-572 FVSSLPK
+572 FVDALPK

>member
-1 MNTFSSSAASA
+1 MNTASQIPTNI
-12 SHSFSDALSLNT
+12 D
-24 EPLNTEPLNTDT
+24 TDST
-36 NTKNPSVNYN
+36 VTSKNYTDYYN
-46 EYYHNFSMETL
+46 NFDMNTL
-57 LTEIFGEHLDDRLN
+57 LSEIFGEQVDDRLN

-80 VRDGRGDMTALVHE
+80 VRDGRADNAALVHE
-94 DTAGKVTKMTFA
+94 DTMGNITRMSFG
-106 ELDKASAQVANLLQ
+106 ELDKASAQIANLLQ
-120 SYGVKV
+120 SYGVKA
-126 GDQVATMLPR
+126 GDKVATMLPR
-136 TPELLTIVLATWRIG
+136 TPELLTVVLATWRIG

-169 MDKAGTKVVFT
+169 MDKADTKVVFT
-180 NVDNRS
+180 NLENRS

-192 DQTKMVLVGGDNDIP
+192 EQTKMVLVGSIEDAQTWGDDHYT
-207 ADDQHW
+207 QS
-213 DDDRYAKM
+213 
-221 MAMQPETLEPILLD
+221 MAAQPQTFEPVMLD
-235 INAPFLQMFTS
+235 TDAPFLQMFTS

-252 KGVSVSLTALP
+252 KGVSVPLAALP

-269 RYAIDLRD
+269 RYAIDLRED
-277 DDSYWNMAD
+277 DQYWNMAD

-303 GVTTHFNE
+303 GITTYFNE
-311 AGFDAANTRDFMIR
+311 AGFDATNTREFMLR

-347 EHFYGNSNDSN
+347 DSVNEGAHNDTN
-358 KLSLRC
+358 AKLSLRC

-380 ETYLNCKVCDQY
+380 ENYLACQVKDQY

-400 CCAHHALE
+400 CCAHHALA
-408 HESPVG
+408 HDCPVG

-443 AVVVSQSPAFYFHG
+443 AVVVSQSPAFYFRG

-464 AFADDYYLTGDVVER
+464 AFVDDYYLTGDVVER

-520 AAVGIPDEVRGH
+520 AAVGVPDEVRGH
-532 TIKSYVVLKDGIEGT
+532 TIKSYVVLKDGIEGS
-547 DEIAKEIQNL
+547 EQIAKEIQEL

-572 FVSSLPK
+572 FVTELPK

>member
-1 MNTFSSSAASA
+1 
-12 SHSFSDALSLNT
+12 
-24 EPLNTEPLNTDT
+24 
-36 NTKNPSVNYN
+36 
-46 EYYHNFSMETL
+46 
-57 LTEIFGEHLDDRLN
+57 
-71 AYMACCGRH
+71 MACCGRH
-80 VRDGRGDMTALVHE
+80 VRDGRADNLALVHE
-94 DTAGKVTKMTFA
+94 DTAGNVTRMSFA

-136 TPELLTIVLATWRIG
+136 TPELLTIVLAIWRIG

-169 MDKAGTKVVFT
+169 MDKANTKVVFT
-180 NVDNRS
+180 NQENRD

-192 DQTKMVLVGGDNDIP
+192 EQTKMVFVGSEEEAKGWSDDSLVDDN
-207 ADDQHW
+207 
-213 DDDRYAKM
+213 YAEM
-221 MAMQPETLEPILLD
+221 IAAQPQTIEPVILD
-235 INAPFLQMFTS
+235 TDASFLQMFTS
-246 GTVGKS
+246 GTVGKA
-252 KGVSVSLTALP
+252 KGVSVPLAALSG
-263 AFYLYM
+263 FYLYM
-269 RYAIDLRD
+269 RYAIDLRED
-277 DDSYWNMAD
+277 DHYWNMAD

-303 GVTTHFNE
+303 GVTTYFNE
-311 AGFDAANTRDFMIR
+311 AGFDAQNTRDFMVR

-347 EHFYGNSNDSN
+347 EKAHNDVDA
-358 KLSLRC
+358 KLLLRC

-380 ETYLNCKVCDQY
+380 DTYLNCKVCDQY

-400 CCAHHALE
+400 CCEHHALE
-408 HESPVG
+408 HKRPVG
-414 SMGMALPGHTLVVLD
+414 SMGMALPGHKLVVLD
-429 DDMNVLPDGEQGQL
+429 DDMQVLPDGEQGQL
-443 AVVVSQSPAFYFHG
+443 AVVVSQSPAFYFRG

-464 AFADDYYLTGDVVER
+464 AFVDDYYLTGDVVER
-479 HSDGSY
+479 HTDGTY
-485 WFSGRDDDIIIT
+485 WFSGRDDDIITT

-520 AAVGIPDEVRGH
+520 AAVGIPDEERGH

-547 DEIAKEIQNL
+547 EEIAQQIKDL
-557 VRKRLSTHAYPREVE
+557 VRKRLSAHAYPREVE
-572 FVSSLPK
+572 FVSELPK

-591 SLSAA
+591 SLSAS

>member
-1 MNTFSSSAASA
+1 MNTSPSNTTAHITSTPTSY
-12 SHSFSDALSLNT
+12 SDYYNNFDINALS
-24 EPLNTEPLNTDT
+24 
-36 NTKNPSVNYN
+36 
-46 EYYHNFSMETL
+46 
-57 LTEIFGEHLDDRLN
+57 TEIFGEHLDDRLN

-80 VRDGRGDMTALVHE
+80 VRDGRGDKLALVHE
-94 DTAGKVTKMTFA
+94 DTAGNVTHMSFA
-106 ELDKASAQVANLLQ
+106 ELDAASAKVANLLK
-120 SYGVKV
+120 SYGVQA

-136 TPELLTIVLATWRIG
+136 TPELLTIVLAIWRIG

-169 MDKAGTKVVFT
+169 MDKANTKVVFT
-180 NVDNRS
+180 NQENRS

-192 DQTKMVLVGGDNDIP
+192 EQTKMVLVDSAENSKSWGDDNSV
-207 ADDQHW
+207 DDN
-213 DDDRYAKM
+213 YAEM
-221 MAMQPETLEPILLD
+221 IATQPQTIDTVILNTD
-235 INAPFLQMFTS
+235 APFLQMFTS
-246 GTVGKS
+246 GTVGKA
-252 KGVSVSLTALP
+252 KGVSVPLAALS

-269 RYAIDLRD
+269 RYAIDLRED
-277 DDSYWNMAD
+277 DHYWNMAD

-303 GVTTHFNE
+303 GVTTYFNE
-311 AGFDAANTRDFMIR
+311 AGFDAQNTRNFMVR

-347 EHFYGNSNDSN
+347 EKAHNDVDA

-380 ETYLNCKVCDQY
+380 DTYLNCKVCDQY

-400 CCAHHALE
+400 CCEHHALA
-408 HESPVG
+408 HKCPVG

-429 DDMNVLPDGEQGQL
+429 DDMKVLPDGEQGQL
-443 AVVVSQSPAFYFHG
+443 AVVVSQSPAFYFRG

-464 AFADDYYLTGDVVER
+464 AFVDDYYLTGDVVER

-485 WFSGRDDDIIIT
+485 WFSGRDDDIITT

-532 TIKSYVVLKDGIEGT
+532 TIKSYVVLKDGIVGT
-547 DEIAKEIQNL
+547 DEIAREIQDL

-572 FVSSLPK
+572 FVSELPK

-591 SLSAA
+591 SLSAS

>member
-1 MNTFSSSAASA
+1 MNTSSTETAV
-12 SHSFSDALSLNT
+12 NT
-24 EPLNTEPLNTDT
+24 VDT
-36 NTKNPSVNYN
+36 ITSYN
-46 EYYHNFSMETL
+46 DYYHNFDMNAL

-80 VRDGRGDMTALVHE
+80 VRDGRGDNIALVHE
-94 DTAGKVTKMTFA
+94 DTAGNVTRMSFA
-106 ELDKASAQVANLLQ
+106 ELDKASAEVANLLI
-120 SYGVKV
+120 SYAVQA

-169 MDKAGTKVVFT
+169 MDKANTKVVFT
-180 NVDNRS
+180 NQENRG
-186 KFEDLA
+186 KFDDLA
-192 DQTKMVLVGGDNDIP
+192 KQTKMVLVGSKVDAQSWGDDN
-207 ADDQHW
+207 
-213 DDDRYAKM
+213 YAEKV
-221 MAMQPETLEPILLD
+221 ATQPQTVDAVILNTD
-235 INAPFLQMFTS
+235 APFLQMFTS

-252 KGVSVSLTALP
+252 KGVSVPLAALSS
-263 AFYLYM
+263 FYLYM
-269 RYAIDLRD
+269 RYAIDLRAD
-277 DDSYWNMAD
+277 DHYWNMAD

-303 GVTTHFNE
+303 GITTYFNE
-311 AGFDAANTRDFMIR
+311 AGFDAQNTRDFMVR
-325 HKITNLASSPT
+325 HKISNLASSPT

-347 EHFYGNSNDSN
+347 ESAHDDANTDT

-374 EVVNWV
+374 EVVSWV
-380 ETYLNCKVCDQY
+380 ETYLNCKVLDQY

-400 CCAHHALE
+400 CCEHHALE
-408 HESPVG
+408 HKRPVG
-414 SMGMALPGHTLVVLD
+414 SMGVALPGHTLVVLD
-429 DDMNVLPDGEQGQL
+429 DDMQVLPDGEQGQL
-443 AVVVSQSPAFYFHG
+443 AVVVSQSPAFYFRG
-457 YSWNEKQ
+457 YSWNEKD

-485 WFSGRDDDIIIT
+485 WFSGRDDDIITT

-520 AAVGIPDEVRGH
+520 AAVGVPDEVRGH
-532 TIKSYVVLKDGIEGT
+532 TIKSYVVLKDGIEAT
-547 DEIAKEIQNL
+547 DDIAKEIQDL
-557 VRKRLSTHAYPREVE
+557 VRRRLSTHASPREVE
-572 FVSSLPK
+572 FVKELPK

-591 SLSAA
+591 SLSVA

>member
-1 MNTFSSSAASA
+1 MNTASQT
-12 SHSFSDALSLNT
+12 LT
-24 EPLNTEPLNTDT
+24 NTDT
-36 NTKNPSVNYN
+36 DTTVAPKNYTDYYN
-46 EYYHNFSMETL
+46 NFDMDTL
-57 LTEIFGEHLDDRLN
+57 LSEIFGKQVDDRLN

-80 VRDGRGDMTALVHE
+80 VRDGRAENAALVHE
-94 DTAGKVTKMTFA
+94 DTAGNITRMTFG
-106 ELDKASAQVANLLQ
+106 ELDKASAQIANLLQ
-120 SYGVKV
+120 SYGVKA
-126 GDQVATMLPR
+126 GDKVATMLPR
-136 TPELLTIVLATWRIG
+136 TPELLTVVLATWRIG

-169 MDKAGTKVVFT
+169 MDKADTKVIFT
-180 NVDNRS
+180 NLENRS

-192 DQTKMVLVGGDNDIP
+192 EQTKMVLVGSVEDAQIWGDDHYS
-207 ADDQHW
+207 QS
-213 DDDRYAKM
+213 
-221 MAMQPETLEPILLD
+221 MAAQSQTIEPVILD
-235 INAPFLQMFTS
+235 TDAPFLQMFTS

-252 KGVSVSLTALP
+252 KGVSVPLAALP

-269 RYAIDLRD
+269 RYAIDLRED
-277 DDSYWNMAD
+277 DQYWNMAD

-303 GVTTHFNE
+303 GITTYFNE
-311 AGFDAANTRDFMIR
+311 AGFDATNTREFMVR

-347 EHFYGNSNDSN
+347 DSVNEGAHNDA

-380 ETYLNCKVCDQY
+380 ETYLACQVKDQY

-400 CCAHHALE
+400 CCAHHALT
-408 HESPVG
+408 HDCPVG

-443 AVVVSQSPAFYFHG
+443 AVVVSQSPAFYFRG

-464 AFADDYYLTGDVVER
+464 AFVDDYYLTGDVVER

-520 AAVGIPDEVRGH
+520 AAVGVPDEVRGH
-532 TIKSYVVLKDGIEGT
+532 TIKSYVVLKDGIKGS
-547 DEIAKEIQNL
+547 DKIAKEIQEL

-572 FVSSLPK
+572 FVTELPK

>member
-1 MNTFSSSAASA
+1 MTTSSTPTTT
-12 SHSFSDALSLNT
+12 H
-24 EPLNTEPLNTDT
+24 TDT
-36 NTKNPSVNYN
+36 RPHYRD
-46 EYYHNFSMETL
+46 YYQNFNINNL
-57 LTEIFGEHLDDRLN
+57 LTEIYGEHLDDQRN

-80 VRDGRGDMTALVHE
+80 VRDGRGEHLALVHE
-94 DTAGKVTKMTFA
+94 DTVGNVTRLSFA
-106 ELDKASAQVANLLQ
+106 ELDKASGHVANLLQ
-120 SYGVKV
+120 SYGVQA

-161 GYDSIKYR
+161 GYESIKYR
-169 MDKAGTKVVFT
+169 MDKANTKVVFT
-180 NVDNRS
+180 NLENRG

-192 DQTKMVLVGGDNDIP
+192 EQAKMVLVGGNDSQQ
-207 ADDQHW
+207 DHGW
-213 DDDRYAKM
+213 GDDRYEEVVA
-221 MAMQPETLEPILLD
+221 AQSSTAEPVLLEID
-235 INAPFLQMFTS
+235 APFLQMFTS

-252 KGVSVSLTALP
+252 KGVSVPLSALS

-269 RYAIDLRD
+269 RYAIDLRA

-296 ITGPLLL
+296 ITGPLLM
-303 GVTTHFNE
+303 GITTHFNE
-311 AGFDAANTRDFMIR
+311 SGFDAENTRDFMVR

-347 EHFYGNSNDSN
+347 ERAHDDSDAA
-358 KLSLRC
+358 LSLRC

-400 CCAHHALE
+400 CCEHHALT
-408 HESPVG
+408 HECPVG

-443 AVVVSQSPAFYFHG
+443 AVVVSQSPAFYFRG
-457 YSWNEKQ
+457 YSWNEKD
-464 AFADDYYLTGDVVER
+464 AFVGDYYLTGDVVER

-505 DVENTVLEHEAVAES
+505 DVENTVLEHDAVAES
-520 AAVGIPDEVRGH
+520 AAVGVPDEVRGH
-532 TIKSYVVLKDGIEGT
+532 TIKSYVVLKDGIEGS
-547 DEIAKEIQNL
+547 DELAKEIQAL
-557 VRKRLSTHAYPREVE
+557 VRKRLSTHAYPRDVE
-572 FVSSLPK
+572 FVAALPK